1 MFDTQFPW
9 QPAVLVYL
17 TYICAVCTQTRSN
30 HLLLSRRAEAGE
42 EPERLLN
49 EPMRDDSAVSRK
61 AVNKLCP
68 VMAGSRTG
76 TRRLSMFTVAEFQFD
91 TNTV

>member
-30 HLLLSRRAEAGE
+30 HLLLSRRAAAGE

-49 EPMRDDSAVSRK
+49 ESMRDERLPFSAMPSISCVGDGWKSH
-61 AVNKLCP
+61 
-68 VMAGSRTG
+68 
-76 TRRLSMFTVAEFQFD
+76 
-91 TNTV
+91 